1 VLLAEIDFDQGITW
15 LLQTFVVQAVLGLYI
30 VINPPGIS
38 SVFLSV
44 TRNASPAEKR
54 GIALRA
60 VIVGAFVLTL
70 FAVAGTYIFQATKIT
85 GPTLQIAGGI
95 FVFGLAYA
103 MARGKEREFFG
114 QIEEHHDDR
123 ARRSVAYSPLAV
135 PLIAGPAS
143 ITVVMTLSAQATAGS
158 PDTGPGQGTLGL
170 IILLGAIVVVVFYS
184 FLSMLRLVRLEQR
197 FGASIGL
204 ILPRIMGLLLA
215 VIAVQF
221 IVQGILG
228 ILPSIV
234 EAWKAAGG

>member
-1 VLLAEIDFDQGITW
+1 MLLAYIDLDQEISWFLG
-15 LLQTFVVQAVLGLYI
+15 TFIVQAVLGLYI

-60 VIVGAFVLTL
+60 AIVGAFLLAL
-70 FAVAGTYIFQATKIT
+70 FAVAGTYILQATKIT

-114 QIEEHHDDR
+114 QIEAHDDKH
-123 ARRSVAYSPLAV
+123 ALRSVAYSPLAV

-143 ITVVMTLSAQATAGS
+143 ITLVMTLSAKT
-158 PDTGPGQGTLGL
+158 QGTLYL
-170 IILLGAIVVVVFYS
+170 LYLLGAIAAVVFYA
-184 FLSMLRLVRLEQR
+184 FLQMLRLVRLEQR

-204 ILPRIMGLLLA
+204 IMPRIMGLLLA

-221 IVQGILG
+221 IVQGVIE
-228 ILPSIV
+228 ILPSFV
-234 EAWKAAGG
+234 EAWKAAQ

>member
-1 VLLAEIDFDQGITW
+1 MLLAELDLDQEITW
-15 LLQTFVVQAVLGLYI
+15 FLGTFIVQAVLGLYI

-44 TRNASPAEKR
+44 TRNASAAEKR

-60 VIVGAFVLTL
+60 AIVGAFLLAL
-70 FAVAGTYIFQATKIT
+70 FAVAGTYILQATKIT

-95 FVFGLAYA
+95 FMFGLAYA

-114 QIEEHHDDR
+114 QIEEHHDEKV
-123 ARRSVAYSPLAV
+123 RRSVAYSPLAV

-143 ITVVMTLSAQATAGS
+143 ITLVMTLSAKA
-158 PDTGPGQGTLGL
+158 QGTLYL
-170 IILLGAIVVVVFYS
+170 LYLLGAIAAVVFYA
-184 FLSMLRLVRLEQR
+184 FLQMLRLVRLEQR

-204 ILPRIMGLLLA
+204 IMPRIMGLLLA

-221 IVQGILG
+221 IVQGIID
-228 ILPSIV
+228 ILPSFV
-234 EAWKAAGG
+234 TAWKAAQ

>member
-1 VLLAEIDFDQGITW
+1 
-15 LLQTFVVQAVLGLYI
+15 

-44 TRNASPAEKR
+44 TRNASPGEKR
-54 GIALRA
+54 RIALRA
-60 VIVGAFVLTL
+60 AIVGAFLLAL
-70 FAVAGTYIFQATKIT
+70 FAVAGTYILQATTIT

-114 QIEEHHDDR
+114 QIEEHHDVK

-143 ITVVMTLSAQATAGS
+143 ITLVMTLSAKA
-158 PDTGPGQGTLGL
+158 QGTLYL
-170 IILLGAIVVVVFYS
+170 LYLLGAIAAVVFYA
-184 FLSMLRLVRLEQR
+184 FLQMLRLVRLEQR

-204 ILPRIMGLLLA
+204 IMPRIMGLLLA

-221 IVQGILG
+221 IVQGITE
-228 ILPSIV
+228 ILPSFV
-234 EAWKAAGG
+234 DAWKAAGG

>member
-1 VLLAEIDFDQGITW
+1 VLFAEFDLDQEITW

-30 VINPPGIS
+30 VINPPGLS

-54 GIALRA
+54 VIALRA
-60 VIVGAFVLTL
+60 AIVGAILLAL
-70 FAVAGTYIFQATKIT
+70 FAVAGSYILQATKIT

-123 ARRSVAYSPLAV
+123 VRRSVAYSPLAV

-143 ITVVMTLSAQATAGS
+143 ITLVMTLSAKT
-158 PDTGPGQGTLGL
+158 QGTLGL
-170 IILLGAIVVVVFYS
+170 LYLLGAIAVVIFYA
-184 FLSMLRLVRLEQR
+184 FLQMLRIVRLEQR

-204 ILPRIMGLLLA
+204 IMPRIMGLLLA

-221 IVQGILG
+221 IVQGIIE
-228 ILPSIV
+228 ILPSFV
-234 EAWKAAGG
+234 AAWKDAGG

>member
-1 VLLAEIDFDQGITW
+1 MLFAEIDFDHEITW

-30 VINPPGIS
+30 VINPPGLS

-54 GIALRA
+54 GIAVRA
-60 VIVGAFVLTL
+60 AIVGAILLAL
-70 FAVAGTYIFQATKIT
+70 FAVAGTYILQATKIT

-135 PLIAGPAS
+135 PLIAGPGS
-143 ITVVMTLSAQATAGS
+143 ITLVMTLSARA
-158 PDTGPGQGTLGL
+158 QGTLGL
-170 IILLGAIVVVVFYS
+170 LYLLGAIAFVIFYA
-184 FLSMLRLVRLEQR
+184 FLQMLRLVRLEQR

-204 ILPRIMGLLLA
+204 IMPRIMGLLLA

-221 IVQGILG
+221 IVTGILE
-228 ILPSIV
+228 ILPSFV
-234 EAWKAAGG
+234 DAWKAAGG

>member
-1 VLLAEIDFDQGITW
+1 MLFAELNLDREIDWF
-15 LLQTFVVQAVLGLYI
+15 LQIYLVEAVLGLYI

-60 VIVGAFVLTL
+60 AIVGAFLLAL
-70 FAVAGTYIFQATKIT
+70 FAVAGTYILQATKIT

-114 QIEEHHDDR
+114 QIEEHDDR
-123 ARRSVAYSPLAV
+123 HALRSVAYSPLAV

-143 ITVVMTLSAQATAGS
+143 ITVVMTLSAKA
-158 PDTGPGQGTLGL
+158 QGTLGL
-170 IILLGAIVVVVFYS
+170 IYLLAAIAAVVFYC
-184 FLSMLRLVRLEQR
+184 LLQMLRLLRLEQR

-204 ILPRIMGLLLA
+204 IMPRIMGLLLA
-215 VIAVQF
+215 VIAVRF
-221 IVQGILG
+221 IVDGIIG